1 MSDDQAAIER
11 IDLYDSPFRGPATRF
26 PAIVPRRYWIDNLL
40 IVPIGRVANASCFQ
54 TGNSRVNRIP
64 PTGQY
69 HCLRGDER
77 RASANDAIRRMQPH
91 SVRMPM
97 DVTNQCR

>member
-1 MSDDQAAIER
+1 MSDDQTAIER
-11 IDLYDSPFRGPATRF
+11 SDLYDSSFRGPATRF
-26 PAIVPRRYWIDNLL
+26 PAIVPPRYWIDNLF

-54 TGNSRVNRIP
+54 TGKSGVNRIP
-64 PTGQY
+64 RTGQY

-77 RASANDAIRRMQPH
+77 RASANNTIRRMQPH

-97 DVTNQCR
+97 DVSNQCR